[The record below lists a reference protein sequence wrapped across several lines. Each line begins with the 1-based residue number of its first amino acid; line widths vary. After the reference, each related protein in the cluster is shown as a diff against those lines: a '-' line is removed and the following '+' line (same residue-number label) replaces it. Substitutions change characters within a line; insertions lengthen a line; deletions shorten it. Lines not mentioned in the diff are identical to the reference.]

1 MEVMEKDRKMELLRK
16 QLKQL
21 DGLVVAFSGG
31 VDSTFLAAVARE
43 VLGDRVLAVS
53 VKTPLVPE
61 EEVKLMSEIAR
72 AIGIEHEILHFDVM
86 ELPAVAGNASDR
98 CYHCKMA
105 ILELI
110 KKEAEERSFKHVADG
125 TNADDPGM
133 HRPGLDAVRALG
145 VLTPLAD
152 CGIVKQQIRA
162 LSAQMGLPT
171 SNQPSQSCLATRF
184 PTGERLDI
192 KSLRLVDGIEKKL
205 HELGFRQ
212 VRVRIHGDIAR
223 IETDQEDMRKIAQPD
238 IRDAVKK
245 AVKVDNIKYV
255 SLDLEGYRFGSTG

>member
-1 MEVMEKDRKMELLRK
+1 MKKNRKMEFLRK

-21 DGLVVAFSGG
+21 DSLAVAFSGG

-43 VLGDRVLAVS
+43 VLGDRVLGVS

-72 AIGIEHEILHFDVM
+72 TIGIEHEILHFNVM

-105 ILELI
+105 ILELV
-110 KKEAEERSFKHVADG
+110 KKEAGRRNISHVADG
-125 TNADDPGM
+125 TNADDLGM
-133 HRPGLDAVRALG
+133 HRPGLDAVRALR
-145 VLTPLAD
+145 VITPLAD
-152 CGIVKQQIRA
+152 CGIGKNQIRD
-162 LSAQMGLPT
+162 LSSDMGLPT
-171 SNQPSQSCLATRF
+171 ANQPSQSCVATRF
-184 PTGERLDI
+184 PTGHRLDH
-192 KSLRLVDGIEKKL
+192 KSLRLVARIEKKL
-205 HELGFRQ
+205 HELGFSQ

-223 IETDQEDMRKIAQPD
+223 IETDQDEMRKMLQPD
-238 IRDAVKK
+238 IRDAVGK